1 MLGVLRTADSS
12 PSRFDM
18 ECNRD
23 DAVRS
28 KDIAE
33 TKFREN
39 DITGAKKFALK
50 AKALFETLEGIDQM
64 IVALDV
70 HVRAQTKIAGEND
83 WYGILEVPPMADEE
97 AIKKKYKKLAFQT
110 HPDKNS
116 SVCAKAA
123 FNLISDA
130 WNVLSNTA
138 KRTVYDHRR
147 RVHALGVH
155 QNNFKAT
162 ARKNSNS
169 SMSSVDR
176 FCARR
181 REVAPHLAHEGIE
194 TFWTLCWSC
203 LMNFQYSREYFNHH
217 LKCHN
222 CHAVFVAA
230 EVRPPSVQ
238 IYPTEPMPMS
248 TNNNI
253 GGNTVPGMV
262 APGVQAGVSQGNQN
276 CDPTVF
282 KSATCAKSTKHTVQ
296 QTHDSIRKEDAA
308 GASIP
313 ANEEANCTKVL
324 QHAARKH
331 AHAVSSARRANAAT
345 REHEAAKR
353 KHANAGKQGTWQS
366 AASYPDGD
374 GCKPVFPVKRKP
386 RSTSETSG
394 AKKHKVSSGDF
405 NCESSS
411 DVGRTS
417 FGRVLMKLDVRSILI
432 EKGKLQAQKLQ
443 ELSSKKANVKKKQKM
458 QNGKKRSTKGVCNI
472 ENEVNKIEMKQSS
485 SSVDP
490 KKDVLELVSRRV
502 DSEEKERQKSSKQV
516 GLKEKLKSWPVPE
529 VRIVYTR
536 RNRKQ
541 HKKEVGDEVT
551 GATPGTEHHM
561 PARYGCLNQVCPDA
575 GSDKIPVPD
584 ADFYSVPDADFSS
597 FGDHSESSFQNDQVW
612 AMYDEEDGM
621 PRYYALIRKVISTRP
636 FKVRLVH
643 LKANDS
649 NEFGASSWLSCG
661 YSKTCGE
668 FKFDVSKH
676 TDQVNI
682 FSHKV
687 KYDKGPGG
695 IIRIF
700 PKKGDIWALY
710 QNWSPDWDQFT
721 ADDMIYKYELVE
733 ILDSYSPSRGISVMP
748 IVKVPGFVSVFKPVH
763 NATRSWRIP
772 REEMMCFSHQ
782 VPFHVLT
789 GEEAHNAPK
798 GCYELDPGSTPQE
811 LLHVVLPSGD
821 AK

>member
-1 MLGVLRTADSS
+1 
-12 PSRFDM
+12 M

-33 TKFREN
+33 AKFREN
-39 DITGAKKFALK
+39 DIAGAKKFALK
-50 AKALFETLEGIDQM
+50 AKALFEPLEGIDQM

-130 WNVLSNTA
+130 WNVLSDNA
-138 KRTVYDHRR
+138 KRMVHDHRR
-147 RVHALGVH
+147 RMHALAVH

-162 ARKNSNS
+162 ARKTSNS
-169 SMSSVDR
+169 SMSGVNR
-176 FCARR
+176 FCDRQR
-181 REVAPHLAHEGIE
+181 KVAPHLAHEATE
-194 TFWTLCWSC
+194 TFWTLCPSC
-203 LMNFQYSREYFNHH
+203 LMNFQYSREYLNHQ
-217 LKCHN
+217 LKCLK
-222 CHAVFVAA
+222 CHAVFVAT
-230 EVRPPSVQ
+230 EVRPPTSGVQ
-238 IYPTEPMPMS
+238 FCPSELMPMA

-262 APGVQAGVSQGNQN
+262 TPGVQAGVSQGNQN
-276 CDPTVF
+276 CDPTVL
-282 KSATCAKSTKHTVQ
+282 KSATCAQSTRHTVQ
-296 QTHDSIRKEDAA
+296 QTCDRFRKEEAA

-313 ANEEANCTKVL
+313 ANEEAHSREVL

-331 AHAVSSARRANAAT
+331 AHAVSSVGRANAAT
-345 REHEAAKR
+345 RDLEAAKR
-353 KHANAGKQGTWQS
+353 KRANAGKQGTWQS
-366 AASYPDGD
+366 ATSYPDGD
-374 GCKPVFPVKRKP
+374 GCKPVCPAKRKP

-394 AKKHKVSSGDF
+394 AKKRKVSSGDF
-405 NCESSS
+405 NPEFPSNA
-411 DVGRTS
+411 GRTS
-417 FGRVLMKLDVRSILI
+417 FSRELMKLDVRSILI

-443 ELSSKKANVKKKQKM
+443 ELSSKKANVKNREKI
-458 QNGKKRSTKGVCNI
+458 QNSKKRKSSAKGAGNI
-472 ENEVNKIEMKQSS
+472 ENGVNKIEMKQSS

-490 KKDVLELVSRRV
+490 KKDVLELVSKRV
-502 DSEEKERQKSSKQV
+502 DSEEKEREKCSNQV
-516 GLKEKLKSWPVPE
+516 GLEEKLKSWQWRVPE

-541 HKKEVGDEVT
+541 HKKELGDEVT
-551 GATPGTEHHM
+551 GANTATEHHM
-561 PARYGCLNQVCPDA
+561 PAKYGCLNQEPSHDE
-575 GSDKIPVPD
+575 GSDKMPIPD
-584 ADFYSVPDADFSS
+584 ADLYSVPDADFNS

-636 FKVRLVH
+636 FKVRLAH
-643 LKANDS
+643 LKANDC
-649 NEFGASSWLSCG
+649 NEFGASNWISYG
-661 YSKTCGE
+661 YSKICGE
-668 FKFDVSKH
+668 FKVDVSRH

-682 FSHKV
+682 FSHKI
-687 KYDKGPGG
+687 KCDKGPGG

-710 QNWSPDWDQFT
+710 QNWSPDWDQYT
-721 ADDMIYKYELVE
+721 PDDMIYKYELVE
-733 ILDSYSPSRGISVMP
+733 ILDSYNPAKGISVMP
-748 IVKVPGFVSVFKPVH
+748 IVKVPGFVSVFKPLH
-763 NATRSWRIP
+763 NATKRWRIP
-772 REEMMCFSHQ
+772 REEMMRFSHQ

-811 LLHVVLPSGD
+811 LLHVVPPSGG